1 MINGLIHSD
10 GMKKREVSMCRSVM
24 RNLRKKQLIMCDSQI
39 YPGVRVF
46 ASGQHI
52 YMQSFSGITVSFF
65 SSITVNDNRK
75 LNQFCWRAC
84 TYWDF
89 WQISRENETQGNWQ
103 TENKAM
109 ASKKE
114 VEVELEEI
122 ATVEED
128 KGKENVEKEDKEKQE
143 TKGKM
148 FNQKLYF

>member
-1 MINGLIHSD
+1 MINGLIHFY

-24 RNLRKKQLIMCDSQI
+24 RNLRENNWSCAMLRFILVWEYSHQVSIFTCKAFLVLLCHFFL
-39 YPGVRVF
+39 R
-46 ASGQHI
+46 
-52 YMQSFSGITVSFF
+52 ITVK
-65 SSITVNDNRK
+65 DNRK

-84 TYWDF
+84 TYWDL

-103 TENKAM
+103 AENKAM
-109 ASKKE
+109 ESKKE

-148 FNQKLYF
+148 FHQIFYL